1 MVKFMP
7 LTGEGWGKGGRCKN
21 GVCRVIRVSKLFVLF
36 LLIFF
41 SVPLT
46 RFWAEN
52 TRIDKAG
59 SCYTLG
65 LCRNSSLKLIKFVFN
80 AKWKFGVLSD
90 QGCLREGMKISA
102 TCF

>member
-46 RFWAEN
+46 RF
-52 TRIDKAG
+52 
-59 SCYTLG
+59 
-65 LCRNSSLKLIKFVFN
+65 
-80 AKWKFGVLSD
+80 
-90 QGCLREGMKISA
+90 
-102 TCF
+102 